1 MMKFSWYSKE
11 IAKWSCMPSSMGGK
25 SQFNKIALSSLASID
40 VSHVFTTTDE
50 TSQVF
55 PNACILKSLQFN
67 HIKLKN

>member
-1 MMKFSWYSKE
+1 
-11 IAKWSCMPSSMGGK
+11 MPSSMGGK